1 LSPSFARILSI
12 WLGLLLGLGLTINS
26 PIVFFKS
33 HLRLFRIFFRM
44 DLASFRGRST
54 LTLTFPYQ
62 TVVEIDS
69 ISTNPVLSTKF
80 VHGFAESGRAAGA
93 AAQTSF
99 FLGQA

>member
-26 PIVFFKS
+26 PIVVFNS
-33 HLRLFRIFFRM
+33 HPRLFRIFFRM

-69 ISTNPVLSTKF
+69 ISTKQGLQRNHRFSPARRNRCRDLDP
-80 VHGFAESGRAAGA
+80 GN
-93 AAQTSF
+93 
-99 FLGQA
+99 